1 MNQKKITKIKNS
13 NKFVF
18 ILFISV
24 ALNKLL
30 LLKYVAVLIKKLFYK
45 LKAKDKVKILI
56 NYEKCINIKN

>member
-18 ILFISV
+18 ILFISA

>member
-1 MNQKKITKIKNS
+1 MNEKKITKIKNS